1 MIYTEKKIDSINT
14 LTIEIE
20 KDFNDSFSVLAYDSE
35 GLVWIEKFAD
45 TLLGAQKL
53 AHKLENK
60 LCKPFTYN

>member
-20 KDFNDSFSVLAYDSE
+20 HDFIESFSIIAHDSE
-35 GLVWIEKFAD
+35 GLIWIEKFAP
-45 TLLGAQKL
+45 TIQEAEKI
-53 AHKLENK
+53 ANKLELK